1 MINAYCKRIN
11 IGVSSSSHEKKKKK
25 RGVRWQCNQ
34 WHIIMASMNANGSRP
49 IVKAGIIAWRQ
60 EENGLSTTHNLFT
73 RLPCQEL
80 PLLSTELVM

>member
-1 MINAYCKRIN
+1 MPIAN
-11 IGVSSSSHEKKKKK
+11 VSISASVHQVTKKKKL

-34 WHIIMASMNANGSRP
+34 WHIIMASRNANGSRP

-60 EENGLSTTHNLFT
+60 EENGISTTHNLFT

>member
-1 MINAYCKRIN
+1 MPIAN
-11 IGVSSSSHEKKKKK
+11 VSISVSVHQVMKKKQQ

-34 WHIIMASMNANGSRP
+34 WHIKMASMNANGNRP